1 MKRIRELLITDPVI
15 VARDGA
21 DVVIVARDDAAQLE
35 AMTNSQLYRPKDD
48 VFSPVAP
55 LGVYGKFMP
64 YIEAV
69 DPPQPFVRATPT

>member
-1 MKRIRELLITDPVI
+1 MKRVRELLITDPVI

-21 DVVIVARDDAAQLE
+21 DVVIVAREDAANLA
-35 AMTNSQLYRPKDD
+35 AMTHSQLYRPKDD

-64 YIEAV
+64 YMETV
-69 DPPQPFVRATPT
+69 EPPQPFVRATST